1 NYGIELY
8 ASLGKRKTSFIDV
21 NQFKLKVSTL
31 VNIRTTKKSYI
42 HIKTESRILNSNNYL
57 INELYR
63 IGGANSIRGLN
74 EQSIFTNRFSYATI
88 EYRFLTSVVS
98 YLYSIT
104 DIGSY
109 KESISNK
116 TNNVFGLGG
125 GYRFKLNNNFID
137 LGYVIGN
144 TSNSEVKLNNSKLI
158 VKWTT
163 FF

>member
-1 NYGIELY
+1 M
-8 ASLGKRKTSFIDV
+8 
-21 NQFKLKVSTL
+21 

-116 TNNVFGLGG
+116 TRNALGLGG

-144 TSNSEVKLNNSKLI
+144 TSNSEAKLNNSKLI